1 MMIHSLINTYHLPF
15 GSDAGRILTAD
26 IELPRDRYARAGEQ
40 AAFFD
45 RLRGRLAGLPG
56 VTAAAFACH
65 LPAVVPS
72 GFTIQVD
79 SPASEQRHASGLIVT
94 PEYFRVLQEPPVL
107 GRDFRETDGGD
118 GARTV
123 LINRS
128 FAALF
133 WRRADPIGRRLRLVK
148 KEPQPWLTVVGLVP
162 DISEDRSHPTHDPLI
177 YLPFRAAP
185 RSGMHLLLRT
195 RLAPMALADA
205 VRGEVQ
211 SLDPDLPVQDVFTLE
226 DFLARRRFLPMRLY
240 SGMFV
245 IFALLA
251 LLLASVG
258 MYTVVASTVS
268 QRTREIGVRLTM
280 GATRRDILSSVLVRT
295 GWQLAL
301 GLALGVAGSLA
312 LTRFLG
318 VLLVDVPA
326 GDPYT
331 LCGVVL
337 ALAAAV
343 LLGCTVPAGR
353 AMRVDPAVAL
363 RHE

>member
-1 MMIHSLINTYHLPF
+1 
-15 GSDAGRILTAD
+15 
-26 IELPRDRYARAGEQ
+26 
-40 AAFFD
+40 
-45 RLRGRLAGLPG
+45 
-56 VTAAAFACH
+56 
-65 LPAVVPS
+65 
-72 GFTIQVD
+72 
-79 SPASEQRHASGLIVT
+79 
-94 PEYFRVLQEPPVL
+94 
-107 GRDFRETDGGD
+107 
-118 GARTV
+118 
-123 LINRS
+123 
-128 FAALF
+128 
-133 WRRADPIGRRLRLVK
+133 
-148 KEPQPWLTVVGLVP
+148 
-162 DISEDRSHPTHDPLI
+162 
-177 YLPFRAAP
+177 
-185 RSGMHLLLRT
+185 
-195 RLAPMALADA
+195 
-205 VRGEVQ
+205 
-211 SLDPDLPVQDVFTLE
+211 
-226 DFLARRRFLPMRLY
+226 MRLY

-343 LLGCTVPAGR
+343 LLGCTVLAGR